1 MKKNEIWRSYGTD
14 YKDLTKRLLRQAGLA
29 ELLPSQDA
37 RIAIKPNLV
46 TPSPAEFGGTTHTE
60 VVAGIIEFLQERG
73 FYDIIIAEGSW
84 VGDRTEEAFEY
95 CGYRNLARSYHVTL
109 LDTQKEKG
117 FTVDCGVLVLPVF
130 EKSLYLWENSN
141 FSYKCKRKTANTSSA
156 S

>member
-73 FYDIIIAEGSW
+73 FYDIIIARYPEGK
-84 VGDRTEEAFEY
+84 GLY
-95 CGYRNLARSYHVTL
+95 CRLR
-109 LDTQKEKG
+109 
-117 FTVDCGVLVLPVF
+117 
-130 EKSLYLWENSN
+130 
-141 FSYKCKRKTANTSSA
+141 R
-156 S
+156 